1 MVCKEC
7 RRPLEKLEERGTG
20 NLSWDHH
27 EQDRL
32 QGHKAVPVVADDN
45 EVRGRCDFCNTDAPA
60 FVLPVHDFIAGKDP
74 RTGKDQAF
82 EGDWAA
88 CAACAELI
96 ERNAWTG
103 LHRRVQ
109 ECWEARHGIPEPA
122 LKKASRSHLW
132 RLLRRNIAGSLR
144 PLQ

>member
-32 QGHKAVPVVADDN
+32 QGHKAVPVAPDDA

-60 FVLPVHDFIAGKDP
+60 FVLPVHDFIAGK
-74 RTGKDQAF
+74 
-82 EGDWAA
+82 
-88 CAACAELI
+88 ACAELI